1 MNVKRNG
8 CCTLCDEPVFEITD
22 RFPMDDPRAG
32 QPRGIGKALE
42 GARRIGLVL
51 TDGSTTMLSFCS
63 GCAPGIQDRLGEIWR
78 KCLDT
83 MAFNHENLAAIK
95 GRPLTPQERATS
107 EAGLLSLAS
116 IVPLGV
122 VTDLPWSAYDDRLRL
137 GL

>member
-8 CCTLCDEPVFEITD
+8 CCTLCDEPVFEIKD
-22 RFPMDDPRAG
+22 RFPEGDVRAG
-32 QPRGIGKALE
+32 QPRAIGKALE

-51 TDGSTTMLSFCS
+51 TDGSTVTLSFCS
-63 GCAPGIQDRLGEIWR
+63 ACAPGIHDRLGEIWR

-95 GRPLTPQERATS
+95 GRPLTRQEAATS
-107 EAGLLSLAS
+107 EEGLLALTT

-122 VTDLPWSAYDDRLRL
+122 VENLPWSAYDDRLRM

>member
-1 MNVKRNG
+1 MGVKRNG

-22 RFPMDDPRAG
+22 RFPASDPRAG
-32 QPRGIGKALE
+32 QPRAIGKALE
-42 GARRIGLVL
+42 GARRIALVL
-51 TDGSTTMLSFCS
+51 TDGSTVTLSFCS
-63 GCAPGIQDRLGEIWR
+63 DCAPGIQDKLGEIWR

-95 GRPLTPQERATS
+95 GRPLTPEEVSSS
-107 EAGLLSLAS
+107 EAVLLGLAS
-116 IVPLGV
+116 MVPLGV